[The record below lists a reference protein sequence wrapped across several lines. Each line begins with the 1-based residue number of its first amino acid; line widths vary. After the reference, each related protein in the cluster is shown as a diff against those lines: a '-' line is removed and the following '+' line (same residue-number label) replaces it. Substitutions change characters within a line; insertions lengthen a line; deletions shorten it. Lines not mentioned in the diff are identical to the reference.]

1 LLFVIIFGLSIEAHV
16 IPIVATLYS
25 DVAAYYM
32 SIVLTK
38 PTPQQVAEMAKYR
51 GITYQ
56 RNGNK
61 GQDKGQTSVP
71 KVSPSKSNVPI
82 NTDLNIDLGGWLS
95 NAKML
100 VPVSEIMKIPSQREK
115 LLKAIE
121 DPPKSLVE
129 KQPVVA
135 YQDAPVI
142 LQNWDRGNEKNLPFY
157 LSLLV
162 NDKVLHNCMLDSGA
176 SSNVMTK
183 KVMEQL
189 NLRISRPYHNI
200 CAMDSKTIEVHG
212 LIKGLQ
218 VHLAAF
224 PDIMFEMDI
233 VVIDAPDAWGMLL
246 NRKAAADLGGNLQ
259 MDLSYA
265 TLPTPDGNTFKLN

>member
-1 LLFVIIFGLSIEAHV
+1 VHV
-16 IPIVATLYS
+16 NS
-25 DVAAYYM
+25 
-32 SIVLTK
+32 
-38 PTPQQVAEMAKYR
+38 
-51 GITYQ
+51 
-56 RNGNK
+56 
-61 GQDKGQTSVP
+61 
-71 KVSPSKSNVPI
+71 
-82 NTDLNIDLGGWLS
+82 DLNIDLGGWLS

-121 DPPKSLVE
+121 DPPQSFVDR
-129 KQPVVA
+129 QPTVA

-142 LQNWDRGNEKNLPFY
+142 LQNWDRGNEKNQPFY

-162 NDKVLHNCMLDSGA
+162 NNKVLHNCMLDSGA

-200 CAMDSKTIEVHG
+200 CAMDSKMIEVHG

-218 VHLAAF
+218 VHLAVF

-233 VVIDAPDAWGMLL
+233 VVIDVPDAWGMLL
-246 NRKAAADLGGNLQ
+246 SRKAAADLGGNLQ
-259 MDLSYA
+259 MDLTYA
-265 TLPTPDGNTFKLN
+265 TIPTPDGNTFKLNREL